1 MTSLQDQLFTRLNL
15 KKRNDVTFEELPTI
29 LFSFAHT
36 IPFENLDVIARNT
49 NQISLENL
57 REKILTSSRGGLCY
71 ELNTLFYYFLK
82 DCGYDVQLALGTV
95 YKNDINAWALED
107 GHITII
113 LTYDNLQYLIDVGI
127 ASLVPLVPVPF
138 TGESVSSKNGSY
150 RVRRKDTS
158 KGNYVLE
165 RIDTDGEWKICH
177 AFYKPNIDEIVINDV
192 QRRVIEDEKSIFNKG
207 PIAVK
212 LTNSGHISLT
222 NTSLT
227 EVVHGE
233 KTKREITEDQYKEFL
248 YTLFAIKL

>member
-1 MTSLQDQLFTRLNL
+1 MKSLQDQLFTRLNL
-15 KKRNDVTFEELPTI
+15 EKRTEIKFEELSTI
-29 LFSFAHT
+29 LFAFAHT

-49 NQISLENL
+49 NQISPENL

-71 ELNTLFYYFLK
+71 ELNTLFYYFLR

-113 LTYDNLQYLIDVGI
+113 LTYDNVQYLIDVGI

-138 TGESVSSKNGSY
+138 TGKSVSSKNGSY

-165 RIDTDGEWKICH
+165 RIDTDGEWKVCH
-177 AFYKPNIDEIVINDV
+177 AFYKHNIDEIVVNDV

-227 EVVHGE
+227 EIIHGE

>member
-1 MTSLQDQLFTRLNL
+1 MTSLQNQLFTRLNL
-15 KKRNDVTFEELPTI
+15 KKRNEVTFEELPTI

-82 DCGYDVQLALGTV
+82 NCGYDVQLALGTV

-165 RIDTDGEWKICH
+165 RIDTDGEWKVCH
-177 AFYKPNIDEIVINDV
+177 AFYKHNIDEIIVNDV

-227 EVVHGE
+227 EAIRGK
-233 KTKREITEDQYKEFL
+233 KTKHEITEDQYKEFL
-248 YTLFAIKL
+248 YTLFAIK

>member
-1 MTSLQDQLFTRLNL
+1 MTSLQDQIFTRLNL
-15 KKRNDVTFEELPTI
+15 KKRNEVKFEELPTI

-95 YKNDINAWALED
+95 YKNDISAWALED

-113 LTYDNLQYLIDVGI
+113 LTYENVQYLIDVGI

-165 RIDTDGEWKICH
+165 RIDTDGEWKVCH
-177 AFYKPNIDEIVINDV
+177 AFYKHIIDEIVVNDV

-212 LTNSGHISLT
+212 FTNSGHISLT

-227 EVVHGE
+227 EMIHGE
-233 KTKREITEDQYKEFL
+233 KTKREITEDQYREFL

>member
-1 MTSLQDQLFTRLNL
+1 MISLQDQLFTRLNL
-15 KKRNDVTFEELPTI
+15 KKCNDVTFEELPTI

-165 RIDTDGEWKICH
+165 RIDTDGEWKVCH
-177 AFYKPNIDEIVINDV
+177 AFYKPNINEIVVNDV

-227 EVVHGE
+227 EIIHGE

>member
-15 KKRNDVTFEELPTI
+15 EKRTEIEFEELNTI
-29 LFSFAHT
+29 LLAFANT
-36 IPFENLDVIARNT
+36 IPFENLDVIAGNT
-49 NQISLENL
+49 NKISMENL
-57 REKILTSSRGGLCY
+57 QKKILTSSRGGLCY

-82 DCGYDVQLALGTV
+82 NYGYDVQLVLGTV

-113 LTYDNLQYLIDVGI
+113 LKYDNGLYLIDVGI

-150 RVRRKDTS
+150 RVRQKDTS

-165 RIDTDGEWKICH
+165 RIDVDGEWKVCH
-177 AFYKPNIDEIVINDV
+177 AFYNRIIDEAVVNEV

-212 LTNSGHISLT
+212 LTNAGYVSLT

-227 EVVHGE
+227 EIIYGT
-233 KTKREITEDQYKEFL
+233 KTKREITEDQYRELL
-248 YTLFAIKL
+248 YTLFAIEL

>member
-1 MTSLQDQLFTRLNL
+1 MISLQDQLFTRLNL
-15 KKRNDVTFEELPTI
+15 KKCNDVTFEELPTI

-158 KGNYVLE
+158 KGIYVLE
-165 RIDTDGEWKICH
+165 RIDTDGEWKVCH
-177 AFYKPNIDEIVINDV
+177 AFYKPNINEIVVNDV

-227 EVVHGE
+227 EIIHGE
-233 KTKREITEDQYKEFL
+233 KTKRKITEDQYKEFL

>member
-1 MTSLQDQLFTRLNL
+1 M
-15 KKRNDVTFEELPTI
+15 
-29 LFSFAHT
+29 
-36 IPFENLDVIARNT
+36 
-49 NQISLENL
+49 L
-57 REKILTSSRGGLCY
+57 RIKYS
-71 ELNTLFYYFLK
+71 FYYFLR

-113 LTYDNLQYLIDVGI
+113 LTYDNVQYLIDVGI

-165 RIDTDGEWKICH
+165 RIDADGEWKVCH
-177 AFYKPNIDEIVINDV
+177 AFYKHNIDEIVVNDV

-227 EVVHGE
+227 EIIHGE

>member
-57 REKILTSSRGGLCY
+57 RKKILTSSRGGLCY
-71 ELNTLFYYFLK
+71 ELNTLFYYFLR

-113 LTYDNLQYLIDVGI
+113 LTYDNVQYLIDIGI

-150 RVRRKDTS
+150 RVRRKDTN

-165 RIDTDGEWKICH
+165 RIDAAGEWKVCH
-177 AFYKPNIDEIVINDV
+177 AFYKHIIDEIVVNDV

-227 EVVHGE
+227 EIIHGE
-233 KTKREITEDQYKEFL
+233 KTKREITENQYKEFL

>member
-1 MTSLQDQLFTRLNL
+1 MTSLQHKLFTRLNFA
-15 KKRNDVTFEELPTI
+15 KRTEVKFEELNTI
-29 LFSFAHT
+29 LFAFAHT

-227 EVVHGE
+227 EAVHGE

-248 YTLFAIKL
+248 YTLLFLV

>member
-1 MTSLQDQLFTRLNL
+1 MTSLQNQLFTRLNL
-15 KKRNDVTFEELPTI
+15 KKRNEVTFEELPTI

-82 DCGYDVQLALGTV
+82 NCGYDVQLALGTV

-165 RIDTDGEWKICH
+165 RIDTDGEWKVCH

-227 EVVHGE
+227 EVIHGE
-233 KTKREITEDQYKEFL
+233 KTKREITENQYKEFL
-248 YTLFAIKL
+248 

>member
-1 MTSLQDQLFTRLNL
+1 MTSLQNQLFTRLNL
-15 KKRNDVTFEELPTI
+15 KKRNEVTFEELPTI

-82 DCGYDVQLALGTV
+82 NCGYDVQLALGTV

-165 RIDTDGEWKICH
+165 RIDTDGEWKVCH

-227 EVVHGE
+227 EVIHGE
-233 KTKREITEDQYKEFL
+233 KTKREITENQYKEF
-248 YTLFAIKL
+248 

>member
-1 MTSLQDQLFTRLNL
+1 M
-15 KKRNDVTFEELPTI
+15 
-29 LFSFAHT
+29 
-36 IPFENLDVIARNT
+36 
-49 NQISLENL
+49 L
-57 REKILTSSRGGLCY
+57 RIKHP
-71 ELNTLFYYFLK
+71 FYYFLK

-113 LTYDNLQYLIDVGI
+113 LTYANVQYLIDVGI

-138 TGESVSSKNGSY
+138 TDESVSSKNGSY

-165 RIDTDGEWKICH
+165 RIDAEGEWKVCH
-177 AFYKPNIDEIVINDV
+177 AFYKHIIDEIVVNDV
-192 QRRVIEDEKSIFNKG
+192 QRRVIEDEKSIFNKE

-212 LTNSGHISLT
+212 LTDSGHVSLT
-222 NTSLT
+222 NNSVT
-227 EVVHGE
+227 EIIYGA
-233 KTKREITEDQYKEFL
+233 KTKREVTEEQYRELL

>member
-71 ELNTLFYYFLK
+71 ELNTLFYYFLR

-113 LTYDNLQYLIDVGI
+113 LTYDNVQYLIDVGI

-150 RVRRKDTS
+150 RVRRKDTN

-165 RIDTDGEWKICH
+165 RIDATGEWKVCH
-177 AFYKPNIDEIVINDV
+177 AFYKHIIDEIVVNDV

-227 EVVHGE
+227 EIIHGE

-248 YTLFAIKL
+248 YTLFSIKL

>member
-1 MTSLQDQLFTRLNL
+1 MTSLQHKLFTRLNL
-15 KKRNDVTFEELPTI
+15 AKRTEVKFEELNTI
-29 LFSFAHT
+29 LFAFAHT
-36 IPFENLDVIARNT
+36 IPFENLDVIAGNAKV
-49 NQISLENL
+49 ISKENL
-57 REKILTSSRGGLCY
+57 QEKILMNSRGGLCY
-71 ELNTLFYYFLK
+71 ELNTLFYYFLR

-95 YKNDINAWALED
+95 YKNDINAWAFED

-113 LTYDNLQYLIDVGI
+113 LTYDNVQYLIDVGI

-138 TGESVSSKNGSY
+138 TGKSVSSKNGSY

-165 RIDTDGEWKICH
+165 RIDTDGEWKVCH
-177 AFYKPNIDEIVINDV
+177 AFYKHNIDEIVVNDV

-227 EVVHGE
+227 EIIHGE
-233 KTKREITEDQYKEFL
+233 KTKLEITEDQYREFL
-248 YTLFAIKL
+248 YTLFSIKL